1 MPPEGLTPLSISEFA
16 AKYGPIMEIAEK
28 SRQGVKDI
36 LAMAYGVFP
45 SPGNGYNVTSTGIVA
60 SGFQESSLPLLH
72 RRRRVSATTIFNA
85 TVGIVGGQGQW
96 GFTMQQHGRRIM
108 VTISNRD
115 GWFKV
120 MDDGPGFKYYHAI
133 SGVRWADTP
142 IHYNSGVRSSRN
154 EPVFL
159 DGIREMIEELQHIVA
174 LRPTTSETTR
184 KASLLSKSPNG
195 SLLDMRILN
204 NPNIWQEM
212 QSEGEGILLGC
223 D

>member
-1 MPPEGLTPLSISEFA
+1 MPREGLTPLSISEFA
-16 AKYGPIMEIAEK
+16 AKYGPIMEIVGM

-45 SPGNGYNVTSTGIVA
+45 SPGNGCNVTSTGIVA

-85 TVGIVGGQGQW
+85 NVGDSGRQGQW

-108 VTISNRD
+108 VTVSNRD

-120 MDDGPGFKYYHAI
+120 MDDGPGFKYYHAV
-133 SGVRWADTP
+133 SGVKWDDIP
-142 IHYNSGVRSSRN
+142 IHYSSGVRSSLN

-159 DGIREMIEELQHIVA
+159 DGIREMIEELQHIVT
-174 LRPTTSETTR
+174 LRPTIPETTR
-184 KASLLSKSPNG
+184 RARLFSKSSNG
-195 SLLDMRILN
+195 SLLDMRVLN

-212 QSEGEGILLGC
+212 QSKGET
-223 D
+223 DRRE